1 MPRRDRPQDQETLLL
16 LLLALI
22 APPISV
28 FMMRGCGHEVV
39 ICVVLGLLFLFPGH
53 IYAYY
58 LVAEHLR
65 KKKTGQVVVVETPAQ
80 PTKSNVVQVTSSAPP
95 PVVQAIEYKPQSA
108 APPPP
113 TPVSPTPA
121 APAPTPTPAPA
132 PTVTEQVVVV
142 TKSPDK
148 APEKAPEAPPVVPPA
163 AAPK

>member
-1 MPRRDRPQDQETLLL
+1 MPRRDRLQDQETLLL
-16 LLLALI
+16 LLLAII
-22 APPISV
+22 APPVSV
-28 FMMRGCGHEVV
+28 FMIRGCGHEVV
-39 ICVVLGLLFLFPGH
+39 ICVVLGFLFLFPGQA
-53 IYAYY
+53 YAIY
-58 LVAEHLR
+58 LVSERYR
-65 KKKTGQVVVVETPAQ
+65 KIKTGQVVVVETPAQ

-121 APAPTPTPAPA
+121 APAPAPTPAPA
-132 PTVTEQVVVV
+132 PAVIEQVVVV

-163 AAPK
+163 ATPK

>member
-1 MPRRDRPQDQETLLL
+1 MPKRDRAQDQETLLL
-16 LLLALI
+16 LLVALI

-39 ICVVLGLLFLFPGH
+39 ICVLLGFLLFIPGQ

-58 LVAEHLR
+58 LVAEHYR
-65 KKKTGQVVVVETPAQ
+65 KNKPNATGYPAQ
-80 PTKSNVVQVTSSAPP
+80 STRSNVVQVAPTTPP
-95 PVVQAIEYKPQSA
+95 PAVQAIEYKPQSA

-121 APAPTPTPAPA
+121 APAPTPAPAPA
-132 PTVTEQVVVV
+132 VTEQVVVV

-148 APEKAPEAPPVVPPA
+148 APEKALEAPPVIPPA
-163 AAPK
+163 AAAK